1 MSPTTHVSE
10 PEAGG
15 HEGPLAELELAIWR
29 EAGRHLDVGESLE
42 RMLPLLRAGLR
53 VESIAVLRIE
63 LEAGRGRAET
73 MGRAGRVMTGLPA
86 GRVELEREAITTLR
100 ALAAARHPTTW
111 ATGDVAHPPRRAA
124 VEGRI
129 AAAVLFDD
137 SEIAGLALLELRD
150 AVDEEA
156 RESIARLCDPLAAA
170 LANDRRLHTIERLR
184 AAAEA
189 DNRALLSRLSRRSIV
204 DGIVG
209 EEAGLRLVM
218 ERVAQVAQTDVP
230 VLLLGETGSGKEV
243 IARAIHERS
252 ARREGPMV
260 RVNCG
265 AIPAELI
272 DSELFGHEKGAFT
285 GAIAT
290 KQGWFE
296 RADGGTLLLDEVGEL
311 SLPAQVRLLRILQE
325 GTLERVGGP
334 RTLHVDV
341 RIVAATHRDLH
352 QMVED
357 GSFREDLWYRLSVF
371 PLRLPPLRERLE
383 DLPQLVSHFAAR
395 AGTRL
400 GGSPLVPTSEDL
412 SLLAAYPWPG
422 NVRELGAVIERA
434 AILGHGK
441 HLETAAALGAV
452 VRPPR
457 PSLPAAA
464 PRAATTPVS
473 AEETSD
479 TIDTLDVAMKKHI
492 AKALRAT
499 RGRIEGPR
507 GTAAVLGINPH
518 TLRSRMRKLGLDWSQ
533 FREG

>member
-1 MSPTTHVSE
+1 VND
-10 PEAGG
+10 PEHAG
-15 HEGPLAELELAIWR
+15 PQDQLELAIWR

-42 RMLPLLRAGLR
+42 RMLPLLRQGLR
-53 VESIAVLRIE
+53 VEAIAVLRLE

-73 MGRAGRVMTGLPA
+73 MGRAGKTMTGLPA
-86 GRVELEREAITTLR
+86 GRVELEREALTTLR
-100 ALAAARHPTTW
+100 ALASAGHPTAW
-111 ATGDVAHPPRRAA
+111 ATADVAHPPRRAA
-124 VEGRI
+124 SEGRI
-129 AAAVLFDD
+129 AAAVLFDEA
-137 SEIAGLALLELRD
+137 EISGLVLLELRD
-150 AVDEEA
+150 TVDDDA
-156 RESIARLCDPLAAA
+156 REALERLTEPLAAA

-218 ERVAQVAQTDVP
+218 ERVAQVAETDVP

-252 ARREGPMV
+252 ARRGGPMV

-325 GTLERVGGP
+325 GTLERVGGA

-383 DLPQLVSHFAAR
+383 DLPPLVAHFAAR
-395 AGTRL
+395 AGVRL
-400 GGSPLVPTSEDL
+400 GGAPLVPTDEDL
-412 SLLAAYPWPG
+412 ALLGAYDWPG

-441 HLETAAALGAV
+441 RLETAAALGAV
-452 VRPPR
+452 SR
-457 PSLPAAA
+457 PSTTRASLAPPAPAVIPA
-464 PRAATTPVS
+464 PRDEGAGA
-473 AEETSD
+473 
-479 TIDTLDVAMKKHI
+479 IGTLDEAMKKHI
-492 AKALRAT
+492 ALALRAT

-518 TLRSRMRKLGLDWSQ
+518 PLRSRMRKLGLDWSQ
-533 FREG
+533 FRER